1 MKNRGFTIVELL
13 VAMAIAVVMAA
24 LIVVISSES
33 LKLWDRVQGA
43 SATSTQAALALDQL
57 QRDLESAV
65 IRNDG
70 KNWLNV
76 VIENDQSQLT
86 QRGWLMTA
94 QAGIKPV
101 SLSTNLLPTTTPALI
116 RDARFGQGGAWLRL
130 VTTGISSSG
139 GRPVAVSYQ
148 LNRRPVTGTAT
159 TSNPAE
165 VRYLF
170 LREELAASS
179 TLTATSALF
188 SNKAT
193 PSTLVTSNLS
203 DTLAINVV
211 DFGIWLYERD
221 VSNQLQLIFP
231 TSATAPT
238 DFSVPV
244 NGTPVEADIMVRIL
258 TDKGA
263 TTIAAMESGRITTPP
278 EFQGDFAGWWWSVVE
293 ANSDVFVRRVRLY
306 TSLP

>member
-1 MKNRGFTIVELL
+1 
-13 VAMAIAVVMAA
+13 MAIAVVMAA

-43 SATSTQAALALDQL
+43 SATSTQAALAMDQL
-57 QRDLESAV
+57 QRDLEAAM

-70 KNWLNV
+70 KNWMSV
-76 VIENDQSQLT
+76 VIESNQSELT
-86 QRGWLMTA
+86 QRGWLLSA
-94 QAGIKPV
+94 QAVVKPV
-101 SLSTNLLPTTTPALI
+101 SLSTNLLPSTSPALI
-116 RDARFGQGGAWLRL
+116 RDARFGQGGVWLRL
-130 VTTGISSSG
+130 VATDISSSG

-148 LNRRPVTGTAT
+148 INRRPVTGTAT
-159 TSNPAE
+159 TTNLAE

-170 LREELAASS
+170 LREELSPSA

-188 SNKAT
+188 SNRST
-193 PSTLVTSNLS
+193 PSTLVTSSLS

-221 VSNQLQLIFP
+221 AGNQLRLIFP
-231 TSATAPT
+231 TSATAPAE
-238 DFSVPV
+238 FSVPV
-244 NGTPVEADIMVRIL
+244 NGTPVEADIMVRVL

-263 TTIAAMESGRITTPP
+263 TTIAAMESGRIATPP
-278 EFQGDFAGWWWSVVE
+278 EFQGDFAAWWWSVAE
-293 ANSDVFVRRVRLY
+293 ANSDVFVRRVQLF